1 MVSTQVHTL
10 LLSLKSILVAPATTI
25 AEHLALLLSV
35 VVVPAGEVSSTWAHV
50 SGERADRWRVE
61 GKGRGSFVICIFT
74 MNIDLDSIPIR
85 IQIVR

>member
-35 VVVPAGEVSSTWAHV
+35 VVVPAGEVSSTWANV
-50 SGERADRWRVE
+50 SGERADRWR
-61 GKGRGSFVICIFT
+61 GREEVHLSFVFS
-74 MNIDLDSIPIR
+74 L
-85 IQIVR
+85 